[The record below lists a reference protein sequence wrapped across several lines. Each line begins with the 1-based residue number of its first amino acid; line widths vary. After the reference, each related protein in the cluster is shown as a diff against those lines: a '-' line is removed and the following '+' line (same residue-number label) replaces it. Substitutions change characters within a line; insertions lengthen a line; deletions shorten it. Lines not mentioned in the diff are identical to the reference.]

1 MLPMAWVLED
11 EHLNLGELLLHQV
24 LPWPVVQA
32 LVSSAV
38 EHEQARPCCGAVHVA
53 PVPVGVHQL
62 PQDGQSVGNRA
73 PPLAALRMFQLGP
86 LCQLPGHR
94 RPPLLAASG
103 LRVDAAI
110 CAVCT
115 RPLPGPCLGQLLG
128 LHRRLLVGFRPRT
141 GFRGLLALR
150 RPGRGLGLGHGL
162 CLGLGV
168 REPGVRGRGLRLKLR
183 AAPRSHSGPGG
194 FLGSPRAGSSGLGR
208 PTGSPRLSSGPH
220 VDRATRSRGRGRLV
234 GARALTLSLC
244 KREALLGRAQPVQLL
259 ALRAQPGLHALCLRL
274 GKPRSLVEGLRQ
286 QVRLN
291 LGLSEPPCL
300 CCGLQCPP
308 GLLRDAHLSLGQLLL
323 PVGGALLEPR
333 HLIHQRLGLLLH
345 FGGLLPDRLLLQ
357 LGGLRVA
364 AFLRDGL
371 GALQLFGRQVE
382 FHLQALVAQLQRV
395 VARLQSLVLAGK
407 VKKSLAEWAR
417 FMLRQV
423 TVAPG
428 SSPKPLDIAGGWH
441 GAPATK

>member
-1 MLPMAWVLED
+1 MARVLQD
-11 EHLNLGELLLHQV
+11 KHLDLLELLLHHA
-24 LPWPVVQA
+24 LPGPEVPAPV
-32 LVSSAV
+32 SGAV
-38 EHEQARPCCGAVHVA
+38 EHDQACLRCGSMLIT
-53 PVPVGVHQL
+53 PVPVRVHQL
-62 PQDGQSVGNRA
+62 AQDGQGMGKHL
-73 PPLAALRMFQLGP
+73 PLLAALRRCKLGP
-86 LCQLPGHR
+86 LCQLPHYL
-94 RPPLLAASG
+94 PLLAASG